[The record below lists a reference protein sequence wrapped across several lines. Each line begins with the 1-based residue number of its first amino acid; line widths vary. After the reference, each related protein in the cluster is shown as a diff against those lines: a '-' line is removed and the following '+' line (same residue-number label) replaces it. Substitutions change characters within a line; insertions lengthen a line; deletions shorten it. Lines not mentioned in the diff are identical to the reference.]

1 MKIDIIVEL
10 NKFNLKL
17 KEFILDLDEF
27 VQKYN

>member
-1 MKIDIIVEL
+1 MEIDIIVEL

-17 KEFILDLDEF
+17 KELILDLDEF

>member
-17 KEFILDLDEF
+17 KELILDLDEF